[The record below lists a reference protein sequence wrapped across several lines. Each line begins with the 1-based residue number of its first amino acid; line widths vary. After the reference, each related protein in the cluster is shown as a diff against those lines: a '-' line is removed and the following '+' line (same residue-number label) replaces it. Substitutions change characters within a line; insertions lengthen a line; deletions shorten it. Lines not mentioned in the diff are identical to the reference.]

1 MSGAT
6 ATRSHSQQRREFVDT
21 DPDLS
26 DDGTQ
31 GSLRHLVMI
40 RDREA
45 SVWRIDVSQDN
56 VASPLVI
63 GFVSDASQGFDDIA
77 PGDDGER
84 AQIETS
90 TISSEIDGGRGSE

>member
-1 MSGAT
+1 
-6 ATRSHSQQRREFVDT
+6 
-21 DPDLS
+21 
-26 DDGTQ
+26 
-31 GSLRHLVMI
+31 
-40 RDREA
+40 
-45 SVWRIDVSQDN
+45 